1 MKKRTF
7 QMMIITLI
15 VGVIMAQSIAFADT
29 TITKIKSSDG
39 VIIVSGE
46 WDSGEALTYEVYKK
60 EVTNPKF
67 SDIAGFG
74 EIPFSFDNTFSF
86 EFGLKETGVYK
97 ICISDGYDVI
107 YEEVVYASEEDRTA
121 FMTGV
126 AEILSNSE
134 TAPGLIGDML
144 EAEENRAVI
153 MTIGIDFDKYALY
166 TEEVKTAICKKVAE
180 LGGNQSLSETEFVE
194 IYNEAEALAVINAGE
209 TALGE
214 EMMETLNFSFENVR
228 YGNIKDNAKKT
239 WICQAMLKN
248 VPYGSLMDME
258 KMYNKVSALYVINTA
273 KISNIKSKIESYAEI
288 LEIKDT
294 EEYIKYKKS
303 ATAKVNTNLIED
315 ISESKPYSV
324 ELFLK
329 ALKKAATTESS
340 GGGGGSSGGGGG
352 GGSSSGGGASSKN
365 NFAIEETPKNE
376 VEETETVETA
386 KFTDVPMT
394 HWAYDAI
401 CEMQERGVVSGVG
414 NGMFLPDKAVTRE
427 EFVKMIITAFK
438 LEDEN
443 AKSHFHDV
451 FESDWFYPYLS
462 AAFEK
467 GIVTGDDLGIFGVH
481 SGITRQD
488 AALISSRA
496 MKVAGTTAT
505 GIREYESFA
514 DEAAISDYARDAVKE
529 LYCAGKINGTDTGFA
544 PMRSCTRAEA
554 VMMIYGILR

>member
-1 MKKRTF
+1 
-7 QMMIITLI
+7 
-15 VGVIMAQSIAFADT
+15 
-29 TITKIKSSDG
+29 
-39 VIIVSGE
+39 
-46 WDSGEALTYEVYKK
+46 
-60 EVTNPKF
+60 
-67 SDIAGFG
+67 
-74 EIPFSFDNTFSF
+74 
-86 EFGLKETGVYK
+86 
-97 ICISDGYDVI
+97 
-107 YEEVVYASEEDRTA
+107 
-121 FMTGV
+121 
-126 AEILSNSE
+126 
-134 TAPGLIGDML
+134 
-144 EAEENRAVI
+144 
-153 MTIGIDFDKYALY
+153 
-166 TEEVKTAICKKVAE
+166 
-180 LGGNQSLSETEFVE
+180 
-194 IYNEAEALAVINAGE
+194 
-209 TALGE
+209 
-214 EMMETLNFSFENVR
+214 
-228 YGNIKDNAKKT
+228 
-239 WICQAMLKN
+239 
-248 VPYGSLMDME
+248 MDME